1 MLSLKRVNSGQAG
14 TYYSADDYYLQNDS
28 AGVWFGEF
36 GEKFG
41 YTGKIKE
48 ADFQSLILGIDNRK
62 EPRFQIQAG
71 GEGHKHSA
79 GVDLTFSA
87 PKSVSVAG
95 LVLGDKE
102 IGEAHKDAVIKT
114 LGYIEKN
121 YTNFRVHDE
130 NGVHSEH
137 TGNMLAAMFHHI
149 SSRELDPQLHTH
161 CLVLNMTIN
170 DKGQIRAMD
179 YKEIHEFKM
188 LLGQIYRSE
197 LAANLKELGY
207 EIKVDSKGLFKIH
220 GIPKELINEFSKRT
234 DQIITRFEELKEQF
248 PNRDYAEL
256 RQQACLETRKSK
268 DEPSIEEL
276 TARWNKEIAPFVT
289 DYDKYLQDLKL
300 EVSNTPVLTKEEI
313 IVKSVQIA
321 SEHEAVAS
329 EEAILRVAAKLG
341 MGSYRIDELKET
353 LKELPGKEIVQLT
366 EKNYTTFETVEIEQ
380 NIINQA
386 ILGKNQLNEMKATD
400 VRGGVAE
407 YEMANGFSLTQD
419 QRNAVLHVLSSND
432 RVIAI
437 QGDAGTGK
445 TTMLDAVRTI
455 AEKNDHREI
464 VGLSFTG
471 QAVGE
476 MENAS
481 KINSSTIAK
490 FLKQDND
497 LKGKLVVIDEASML
511 SIKDMNKI
519 LERCD
524 DKTKIVLIGDTKQMQ
539 PIGQGKIFASLQQHN
554 AVQSVR
560 IAEIQRQTDSNYKEA
575 VGKLG
580 NKEVAAALFK
590 LEKMGSIREVE
601 HRDTRLAE
609 IAAKYLE
616 KPRETIIV
624 TSRNVDREQLNQM
637 IRDELRATGHLDKS
651 VKQYVTREV
660 KTLYGEEKFFSE
672 SYQKNDIVVASLAGV
687 FGRAG
692 AEARIVD
699 VNHSKNTITVDDGN
713 KKCELDLKEIG
724 SSLQVYT
731 QKSREFSDGDKIL
744 FLKNDKGLGVKN
756 GQTGFIERID
766 ESGTLQVKMDN
777 GKDISFNPATQYKYI
792 THGYALTDYKSQG
805 KTEKHVIYHA
815 DTSKGVSFNQAYVG
829 ITRGKESVTIYTDDK
844 KQLYRQVER
853 EQNKTSTLDY
863 DLTAARSA
871 HEERLV
877 TIQQR
882 IPSIADDAS
891 INREKQLLEKIST
904 SRGQGDRVEDV
915 SKSIENKTD
924 LPRHDKSKDMER

>member
-1 MLSLKRVNSGQAG
+1 MMLSLKRVNSGQAG

-48 ADFQSLILGIDNRK
+48 ADFQSLILGIDNSN
-62 EPRFQIQAG
+62 EPRFQIQGG

-79 GVDLTFSA
+79 GVDMTFSA
-87 PKSVSVAG
+87 PKSVSIAG
-95 LVLGDKE
+95 LVLGDKD
-102 IGEAHKDAVIKT
+102 IGVAHKDAVLKT
-114 LGYIEKN
+114 LEYVEKN

-137 TGNMLAAMFHHI
+137 TGNMLAALFHHI

-161 CLVLNMTIN
+161 CLVLNMTVN
-170 DKGQIRAMD
+170 DNGKVRAMD
-179 YKEIHEFKM
+179 YKEIHDFKM

-197 LAANLKELGY
+197 LGANLKELGY
-207 EIKVDSKGLFKIH
+207 EIKVDSKGLFEIQ
-220 GIPKELINEFSKRT
+220 GIPKEIIGEFSKRT
-234 DQIITRFEELKEQF
+234 EQILVRFEELKEQF
-248 PNRDYAEL
+248 PNRPYSEL
-256 RQQACLETRKSK
+256 RQQACLETRKIK
-268 DEPSIEEL
+268 DEPSIDEL
-276 TARWNKEIAPFVT
+276 TARWDSEIAPFVT
-289 DYDKYLQDLKL
+289 DKNQLIQDLKL
-300 EVSNTPVLTKEEI
+300 EVSDKPILTKEEV

-341 MGSYRIDELKET
+341 MGDYRIGELKET
-353 LKELPGKEIVQLT
+353 LKELPGNEIVQLT
-366 EKNYTTFETVEIEQ
+366 EKNYTTFETLEIEQ

-386 ILGKNQLNEMKATD
+386 IAGKNQLNEMKATD
-400 VRGGVAE
+400 ARGGIAE
-407 YEMANGFSLTQD
+407 YEIAKGFSLTQD
-419 QRNAVLHVLSSND
+419 QRNAVIHVLSSND
-432 RVIAI
+432 RIIAI

-455 AEKNDHREI
+455 AEKNGHKEI

-476 MENAS
+476 MENTS
-481 KINSSTIAK
+481 KINSSTIAT

-554 AVQSVR
+554 AVQTVR
-560 IAEIQRQTDSNYKEA
+560 IAEIQRQTDLNYKEA

-590 LEKMGSIREVE
+590 LEKMGAIREVE
-601 HRDTRLAE
+601 QRETRLAE
-609 IAAKYLE
+609 ITAKYLE

-637 IRDELRATGHLDKS
+637 IRAELRLTGHLDPTM
-651 VKQYVTREV
+651 KQYVTREV

-692 AEARIVD
+692 AEARVVD
-699 VNHSKNTITVDDGN
+699 VNHGKNTITVDDGN
-713 KKCELDLKEIG
+713 KKYELDLKEIG
-724 SSLQVYT
+724 SNLQVYT
-731 QKSREFSDGDKIL
+731 QKAREFSDGDKIL

-756 GQTGFIERID
+756 GQTGFIDSID
-766 ESGTLQVKMDN
+766 GSGNLRVKLEN
-777 GKDISFNPATQYKYI
+777 GKELSFNPATQYKYI

-815 DTSKGVSFNQAYVG
+815 DTTKGVNFNQAYVG
-829 ITRGKESVTIYTDDK
+829 VTRGKESVTIYTDDK

-863 DLTAARSA
+863 DLTAAKAA
-871 HEERLV
+871 HEQRL
-877 TIQQR
+877 IAIKEK
-882 IPSIADDAS
+882 IPSITDESLIA
-891 INREKQLLEKIST
+891 REKMLLGRTDAAQQQKIDQPRDVDPQAANN
-904 SRGQGDRVEDV
+904 SR
-915 SKSIENKTD
+915 N
-924 LPRHDKSKDMER
+924 KSKEFER

>member
-130 NGVHSEH
+130 NGVHSKH

-170 DKGQIRAMD
+170 DNGQIRAMD
-179 YKEIHEFKM
+179 YKEIHDFKM

-197 LAANLKELGY
+197 LAANLKDLGY
-207 EIKVDSKGLFKIH
+207 EIKVDSKGLFEIH

-276 TARWNKEIAPFVT
+276 TARWDKEISPFIT
-289 DYDKYLQDLKL
+289 DNDKSKLLQDLKHD
-300 EVSNTPVLTKEEI
+300 VSSTPELSKEEI

-341 MGSYRIDELKET
+341 MGSYRIDELKAT
-353 LKELPGKEIVQLT
+353 LKELPNKEIVQLT
-366 EKNYTTFETVEIEQ
+366 DKNYTTFETLEIEQ

-386 ILGKNQLNEMKATD
+386 IIGKNKLNEMKATT
-400 VRGGVAE
+400 VRGGIAE
-407 YEMANGFSLTQD
+407 YEIAKGFSLTQD

-432 RVIAI
+432 RIIAI

-455 AEKNDHREI
+455 VEKNDHREI

-575 VGKLG
+575 VSKLG

-616 KPRETIIV
+616 KPRATIIV

-651 VKQYVTREV
+651 IKQYVTREV

-766 ESGTLQVKMDN
+766 ESGTLQVKMDT

-815 DTSKGVSFNQAYVG
+815 DTNKGVNFNQAYVG

-844 KQLYRQVER
+844 KQLYLQVER

-863 DLTAARSA
+863 DLTAAKSS
-871 HEERLV
+871 HEQRLV
-877 TIQQR
+877 AIQQK
-882 IPSIADDAS
+882 IPSIADDSS
-891 INREKQLLEKIST
+891 IARERQLLEKSST
-904 SRGQGDRVEDV
+904 ARGANRVEE
-915 SKSIENKTD
+915 KSNSIG
-924 LPRHDKSKDMER
+924 LPRDKSKDMER